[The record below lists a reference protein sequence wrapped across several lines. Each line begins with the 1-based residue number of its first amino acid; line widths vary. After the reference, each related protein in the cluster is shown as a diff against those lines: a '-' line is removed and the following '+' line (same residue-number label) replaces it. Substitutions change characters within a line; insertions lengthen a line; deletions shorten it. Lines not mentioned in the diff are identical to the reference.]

1 MSAGEKLAVSTRT
14 VVAADEK
21 ETRRAE
27 FLLSTSQIFPEQP
40 PAGIAEAEKPVD
52 EPAASP
58 DATRVTPPRGLDIPT
73 VNDIREALLAGDY
86 GKARAAIDRR
96 LSILSDDVQTLDLLA
111 TWHRRQRQY
120 AEAVKVYEQ
129 MTRTA
134 PPGEAN
140 HARYRRGV
148 LLQENLHD
156 HLSAVGAFEAY
167 LGVPLALRPS
177 SPEARLRLCTSLRA
191 LGRSGECH
199 AVLRQL
205 IRENPGTDAAAE
217 AERLLAQP

>member
-1 MSAGEKLAVSTRT
+1 M
-14 VVAADEK
+14 
-21 ETRRAE
+21 
-27 FLLSTSQIFPEQP
+27 
-40 PAGIAEAEKPVD
+40 D

-58 DATRVTPPRGLDIPT
+58 DATRVRPSPGLDIPT
-73 VNDIREALLAGDY
+73 VNDIRQALLADDY
-86 GKARAAIDRR
+86 KKARAAIDRR
-96 LSILSDDVQTLDLLA
+96 LIRLPDDVQTLDLLA
-111 TWHRRQRQY
+111 TWHRRQNHC

-129 MTRTA
+129 MTRIAA
-134 PPGEAN
+134 PAEAN

-156 HLSAVGAFEAY
+156 HIAAVGAFEAY
-167 LGVPLALRPS
+167 LGAPLALRPS

-191 LGRSGECH
+191 LGRNEQCR
-199 AVLRQL
+199 AVLQQL